1 MMISSQGYISHHLHN
16 PQSGTK
22 HWSPDFYF
30 YIFLFFSELFENI
43 EVILSYKKIS
53 SFFSKIAVNLKSLV
67 CLDLNHVIEKT
78 RESMSE
84 ILHVFKKC
92 QRSHVPSTWVFFF
105 YLHLLG
111 SFQNC

>member
-1 MMISSQGYISHHLHN
+1 M
-16 PQSGTK
+16 
-22 HWSPDFYF
+22 
-30 YIFLFFSELFENI
+30 
-43 EVILSYKKIS
+43 SYKKIS

-105 YLHLLG
+105 LFAFTGKLSELLKAQLLECKIRK
-111 SFQNC
+111 FT

>member
-1 MMISSQGYISHHLHN
+1 M
-16 PQSGTK
+16 
-22 HWSPDFYF
+22 
-30 YIFLFFSELFENI
+30 
-43 EVILSYKKIS
+43 SYKKIS

-92 QRSHVPSTWVFFF
+92 QRSRVPSTWVFFF
-105 YLHLLG
+105 ICIYWEAFRIVESSVTGMQNKKIYLV
-111 SFQNC
+111 FFR